1 MGAPRL
7 LVADHQFIL
16 ATRDTGYRG
25 VANAVAELIDN
36 SIQAGASD
44 VRVFVRDGAGKDA
57 RPPIEPDVA
66 IAVLDNGEG
75 MNRDTLWTALQF
87 GGTERFGNRQGLGR
101 FGMGLPNSSVSQ
113 SRRVEVYT
121 WRGRGAVLFSYLD
134 VDEVARRE
142 LRRVPP
148 PVPRRLPAWAD
159 SLAGETGTLVVWNRC
174 DRLAFR
180 KATTIA
186 QRLRRPLGRMY
197 RHLIWRGVRIS
208 VNDEA
213 VAPVDPLFY
222 RPDTGEGGA
231 ASFGSVLAYEV
242 ASPAGRGT
250 AKITVRFSELPVALW
265 HDLTV
270 EEKRDRGIVGGAGAS
285 FVRAGREVDYGW
297 HLMGSKRK
305 ENYDDW
311 WRCEVCF
318 DPELDEFFGVTHS
331 KQGVAPTP
339 QLQAMLSPDLEA
351 AARTLNSRV
360 RASFESIKSST
371 TSRAAQVATRQ
382 EVLLPPALL
391 GKRPPRPWARG
402 LSYAIRTAK
411 LRGRAFFEVAE
422 IDGRLTVTLNVNH
435 PFFQRIYG
443 AALAAQDD
451 EGRYCLECLILAAAR
466 AEVGIERP
474 TEQACLERYRA
485 AWGDALVAFLERR
498 V

>member
-1 MGAPRL
+1 MGARRL

-44 VRVFVRDGAGKDA
+44 VRVFVREGPGKKA
-57 RPPIEPDVA
+57 RVAAESDVA

-113 SRRVEVYT
+113 SRRVELYT
-121 WRGRGAVLFSYLD
+121 WRSRGSVLFTYLD

-142 LRRVPP
+142 LRHVPR
-148 PVPRRLPAWAD
+148 PVHRRLPAWAD
-159 SLAGETGTLVVWNRC
+159 SLASETGTLVVWSRC

-180 KATTIA
+180 RTTTVA
-186 QRLRRPLGRMY
+186 QRMRRPLGRMY
-197 RHLIWRGVRIS
+197 RHLIWRGLRIS
-208 VNDEA
+208 VNDET
-213 VAPVDPLFY
+213 VAPVDPLFC

-231 ASFGSVLAYEV
+231 VSFGSVLAYEV

-250 AKITVRFSELPVALW
+250 AKISVRFTELPVALW
-265 HDLTV
+265 QDLSV

-297 HLMGSKRK
+297 QLMGSKRK

-339 QLQAMLSPDLEA
+339 QLQAMLSPDLES

-360 RASFESIKSST
+360 RAAFESLKRSAP
-371 TSRAAQVATRQ
+371 SRATQVATRQ
-382 EVLLPPALL
+382 DVLLPPA
-391 GKRPPRPWARG
+391 RPQECWPRPLPRR
-402 LSYAIRTAK
+402 SYVILTAK
-411 LRGRAFFEVAE
+411 LRGRAFFDVAE
-422 IDGRLTVTLNVNH
+422 VNGKLSVTINMNH
-435 PFFQRIYG
+435 PFFERIYSP
-443 AALAAQDD
+443 AL
-451 EGRYCLECLILAAAR
+451 EGHNEHVRYALECLILAAAR
-466 AEVGIERP
+466 AELGAEGP
-474 TEQACLERYRA
+474 AEQACLERHRSN
-485 AWGDALVAFLERR
+485 WGDSLAAFLERKM
-498 V
+498 